1 MRAIFFLLAHLVVNL
16 ADFAQAAAEAT
27 SSSAP
32 IQHTSSRRCSTQHPP
47 HQAFTSHC
55 ARSSKRVPWLQQ
67 VRLPH
72 PHLRASIVGSGDKQA
87 KIGGLVGVQGGQRRK
102 TLKHAL
108 RALGFWLSGVFG
120 CAGMCGGAVGVTRT
134 VTSASASA
142 IIISMIAVAIRTLI

>member
-1 MRAIFFLLAHLVVNL
+1 M
-16 ADFAQAAAEAT
+16 
-27 SSSAP
+27 
-32 IQHTSSRRCSTQHPP
+32 
-47 HQAFTSHC
+47 
-55 ARSSKRVPWLQQ
+55 
-67 VRLPH
+67 PH

-120 CAGMCGGAVGVTRT
+120 FAGMCGGAVGVTRT

-142 IIISMIAVAIRTLI
+142 IIISMIAVAI